1 MALSGIIKANLHE
14 KTKNLID
21 SNKEFEDKI
30 ASFSTILT
38 YYSFSE
44 KDVANVIDRI
54 CQNGKIKLADQLIE
68 LLKENYLDGE
78 IFSANKDRVKS
89 LKRILLET
97 IELYEEDSK
106 NVSSQ
111 IKEVLAL
118 AKQLNLSPYRI
129 ALKTNIRMATVDNF
143 QNTLEALTK
152 EKYNLNKNEESALF
166 SQEEYKQIMQQ
177 CASIACRVSADN
189 LKEIIDLLKKLS
201 YDKGLDC
208 YHFDVK
214 SLLKE
219 TPSLLAVSVDKM
231 ANTIALLEIVCD
243 ENKIAKAELLDKI
256 SKNPSILMISS
267 EKFNENLDICQK
279 IYFNLSKKMDKNLVL
294 GKFLKSP
301 NNRKLEKSFYNLDNL
316 EAITNSKSET
326 LLLKAELLEKFVGAQ
341 NAMNCLLD
349 KAILS
354 SDLTKLGFVLAYI
367 ANADNKNKNNHLK
380 TTFVANPSKFLNVL
394 SLQKALNEN
403 DDETN
408 NSSGKN
414 REYHKKEENVVD
426 KNFPLISSSELVK
439 TIDSYKTINSEL
451 YEKFVASVNS
461 FAGDIQTDKKAK
473 REYYKK
479 LREMNRLSKNPQDNE
494 PSNDKSNSET
504 DTDDTTDNKE
514 GDNTTQKNIDESK
527 EEKTLTIDDIIV
539 GIEEIKREGPKAFYS
554 KVTSDDFAHGVPQY
568 RSIREKT
575 FDAVY
580 TNIANFFN
588 FFISEIKKE
597 KRNFLKSI
605 GSDELCFD
613 MKKLQEVKKAFGR
626 IEGNNAC
633 VMYHTIDIVEVN
645 GFELRQWASISMRN
659 ETASILNSSIDT
671 IISAYKRN
679 QKQYKSIESLFVE
692 KNKEGWEEFVK
703 RSNITEINH
712 EYHLQ
717 QFLILFI
724 IAKMNALKEFFTDE
738 VLKIAFNDPEDMLMP
753 YLNKEQEYDENL
765 NAPDII
771 KDIEYLR
778 TNNFD
783 SVNVAAAS
791 SIFFTK
797 LLETL
802 NNTLKD
808 LSQQKDYKDV
818 LVYSRLQDKNSK
830 INILDVR
837 QYEANL
843 AKTEKYIQE
852 IEDILANKKDSVKLY
867 YGPNLEMYVDLGMTD
882 EDNKPAMALIKPDH
896 TNYYI
901 KPKGEFATIDP
912 RTIHIVKVEFVDPK
926 LK

>member
-38 YYSFSE
+38 YFSFSE

-54 CQNGKIKLADQLIE
+54 CQNGKIKLTAELIE
-68 LLKENYLDGE
+68 LLNDNYLDGK
-78 IFSANKDRVKS
+78 IFSANSKKVKS
-89 LKRILLET
+89 LKRILLDT

-106 NVSSQ
+106 NVSTQ
-111 IKEVLAL
+111 IKEVLSL
-118 AKQLNLSPYRI
+118 AKKQNLSPYRI
-129 ALKTNIRMATVDNF
+129 AIKTNIRMATVENF
-143 QNTLEALTK
+143 KKTLYALTE
-152 EKYNLNKNEESALF
+152 EKYNLNNNTVDTLF
-166 SQEEYKQIMQQ
+166 SKEEYNEIMQQ

-189 LKEIIDLLKKLS
+189 LKEIINLLKKLS
-201 YDKGLDC
+201 YDSENGC

-219 TPSLLAVSVDKM
+219 TPSLLAVSADKM
-231 ANTIALLEIVCD
+231 ENTIALLDLICEVNNIT
-243 ENKIAKAELLDKI
+243 KAELLDKVA
-256 SKNPSILMISS
+256 KNPSILMISS
-267 EKFNENLDICQK
+267 EKFNENLEICQN
-279 IYFNLSKKMDKNLVL
+279 IFIELSKKLDKNMTT
-294 GKFLKSP
+294 GKFMKSL
-301 NNRKLEKSFYNLDNL
+301 NHDKLQKRFYNFDNL
-316 EAITNSKSET
+316 EAITDSKTEI
-326 LLLKAELLEKFVGAQ
+326 LILKAELLEKFAGAQ
-341 NAMNCLLD
+341 NAMNCMLD

-354 SDLTKLGFVLAYI
+354 TDLTKLRFALAFI
-367 ANADNKNKNNHLK
+367 ANTDNKNKNNNLK
-380 TTFVANPSKFLNVL
+380 SAFVANPSKFLNVL
-394 SLQKALNEN
+394 SSQKMPNED
-403 DDETN
+403 DDETK
-408 NSSGKN
+408 NSSRKN

-426 KNFPLISSSELVK
+426 KNFPPISSSELVK
-439 TIDSYKTINSEL
+439 TIDSYKSTNPEL

-504 DTDDTTDNKE
+504 DTDDLADNKE

-527 EEKTLTIDDIIV
+527 EEKTLTIDDIIA

-554 KVTSDDFAHGVPQY
+554 KVTPDDFAHGVPQY

-692 KNKEGWEEFVK
+692 KNKEGWEEFVN

-797 LLETL
+797 LLEAL

-912 RTIHIVKVEFVDPK
+912 STIHIVKVEFVDPK